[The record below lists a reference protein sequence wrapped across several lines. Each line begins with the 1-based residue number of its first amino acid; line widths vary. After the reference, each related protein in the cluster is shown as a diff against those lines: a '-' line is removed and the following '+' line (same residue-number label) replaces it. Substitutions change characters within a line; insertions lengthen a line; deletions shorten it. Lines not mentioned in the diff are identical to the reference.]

1 MRSNRSSLQSQ
12 LVKTTMWSSI
22 VVGLLAL
29 SLLTIFSI
37 YHNMSVQD
45 EIMDEISDTLLVS
58 DLSKH
63 SMKQFDELSDEF
75 DIQYELLD
83 TGQVLTHS
91 HTYQHELFEK
101 GNLSEG
107 FSYFWFDGQLWRSL
121 AAQQEDLELQVE
133 VFQPISTRIEEV
145 LKALAGYSGLMV
157 LFWLL
162 QWVIVS
168 WRTEQQL
175 AALNLLSKRIAQKTA
190 SNLEPIQ
197 EPDVITEIQPVIDAL
212 NQLLA
217 RLQRALVAEQRFT
230 ADASHELR
238 SPLSAIQMRLQ
249 VLQRKYQHIPEL
261 DHDFERI
268 QEDVS
273 RSTKILENLLLLAR
287 LEPNETEQLELSK
300 SVVDLNHVLARVIDT
315 VNIDAQAKH
324 MVIETNILSNE
335 TKTFANEEL
344 MFIAFRNLF
353 DNAIRYSPA
362 LGAIHVELSQY
373 QQKLKISIEDTG
385 NGVDDEVLRRLG
397 QRFFR
402 VLGTKQQGSGLGL
415 SITKKIIQLHGGE
428 LHFMHASQGG
438 LKVEVILPFNREIQ
452 K

>member
-121 AAQQEDLELQVE
+121 AAQQEDSQLQVE

-217 RLQRALVAEQRFT
+217 RLQGHWLLNSV
-230 ADASHELR
+230 L
-238 SPLSAIQMRLQ
+238 LQMLHMNY
-249 VLQRKYQHIPEL
+249 VHLYQPYKCV
-261 DHDFERI
+261 FRCC
-268 QEDVS
+268 
-273 RSTKILENLLLLAR
+273 NG
-287 LEPNETEQLELSK
+287 
-300 SVVDLNHVLARVIDT
+300 
-315 VNIDAQAKH
+315 NISIFQSLI
-324 MVIETNILSNE
+324 MILSVFK
-335 TKTFANEEL
+335 KTFQEVQKYWKIYCYSLAWNL
-344 MFIAFRNLF
+344 M
-353 DNAIRYSPA
+353 
-362 LGAIHVELSQY
+362 
-373 QQKLKISIEDTG
+373 
-385 NGVDDEVLRRLG
+385 
-397 QRFFR
+397 
-402 VLGTKQQGSGLGL
+402 KQS
-415 SITKKIIQLHGGE
+415 
-428 LHFMHASQGG
+428 
-438 LKVEVILPFNREIQ
+438 N
-452 K
+452 

>member
-1 MRSNRSSLQSQ
+1 MKSNRSSLQSQ
-12 LVKTTMWSSI
+12 LVKTTMWSSV

-29 SLLTIFSI
+29 SLLTIFSV
-37 YHNMSVQD
+37 YHNISVQD

-58 DLSKH
+58 DLSQH

-75 DIQYELLD
+75 DIQYELLSS
-83 TGQVLTHS
+83 GQLLTHS
-91 HTYQHELFEK
+91 HSYQHELFEQ

-121 AAQQEDLELQVE
+121 AAQQEDSQLQVE

-197 EPDVITEIQPVIDAL
+197 DPDVITEIQPVIDAL

-249 VLQRKYQHIPEL
+249 VLQRKYQHVPEL
-261 DHDFERI
+261 HQDFERI

-287 LEPNETEQLELSK
+287 LEPNEAEQPQLPK
-300 SVVDLNHVLARVIDT
+300 TIIDLNYLLARVIET
-315 VNIDAQAKH
+315 VTLDAQAKQ
-324 MVIETNILSNE
+324 MLIETNTLSTE
-335 TKTFANEEL
+335 TKTLANEEL
-344 MFIAFRNLF
+344 LFIAFRNLF
-353 DNAIRYSPA
+353 DNAIRYSPT
-362 LGAIHVELSQY
+362 LGSIHVEISQNE
-373 QQKLKISIEDTG
+373 QQIKVSIEDTG
-385 NGVDDEVLRRLG
+385 NGVDDEVLQRLG

-402 VLGTKQQGSGLGL
+402 VLGTQQQGSGLGI
-415 SITKKIIQLHGGE
+415 SITRKIIELHNGE
-428 LHFMHASQGG
+428 LHFMHAEQGG
-438 LKVEVILPFNREIQ
+438 LRVEVNLPL
-452 K
+452 

>member
-1 MRSNRSSLQSQ
+1 MKSNRSSLQSQ
-12 LVKTTMWSSI
+12 LVKTTMWSSV
-22 VVGLLAL
+22 VVGLVAL
-29 SLLTIFSI
+29 SLLTIFSV

-63 SMKQFDELSDEF
+63 SMKQFDQLSDEF
-75 DIQYELLD
+75 DIQYELLSS
-83 TGQVLTHS
+83 GQLLTHS
-91 HTYQHELFEK
+91 HSYQHELFEQGK
-101 GNLSEG
+101 LSEG

-121 AAQQEDLELQVE
+121 AAQQEDSQLEVE
-133 VFQPISTRIEEV
+133 VFQPMSTRIEEV

-175 AALNLLSKRIAQKTA
+175 AALNLLSIRIAQKTA

-197 EPDVITEIQPVIDAL
+197 DPDVITEIQPVIDAL

-249 VLQRKYQHIPEL
+249 VLQRKYQHVPEL
-261 DHDFERI
+261 HQDFERI

-273 RSTKILENLLLLAR
+273 RSTKVLENLLLLAR
-287 LEPNETEQLELSK
+287 LEPNEAEQPQLPK
-300 SVVDLNHVLARVIDT
+300 TVIDLNYLLARVIET
-315 VNIDAQAKH
+315 VTLDANAKQ
-324 MVIETNILSNE
+324 MLIETNTLSTE

-344 MFIAFRNLF
+344 LFIAFRNLF
-353 DNAIRYSPA
+353 DNAIRYSPN
-362 LGAIHVELSQY
+362 LGSIHVEISQDE
-373 QQKLKISIEDTG
+373 QQIKVAIEDTG
-385 NGVDDEVLRRLG
+385 NGVDDEVLQRLG

-402 VLGTKQQGSGLGL
+402 VLGTQQQGSGLGI
-415 SITKKIIQLHGGE
+415 SITRKIIELHNGE
-428 LHFMHASQGG
+428 LRFMHAKQGG
-438 LKVEVILPFNREIQ
+438 LRVEVNLPL
-452 K
+452 

>member
-1 MRSNRSSLQSQ
+1 MKSNRSSLQSQ
-12 LVKTTMWSSI
+12 LVKTTMWSSV

-29 SLLTIFSI
+29 SLLTIFSV

-58 DLSKH
+58 DLSGH

-75 DIQYELLD
+75 DIQYELLSS
-83 TGQVLTHS
+83 GQLLTHS
-91 HTYQHELFEK
+91 HSYQHELFEQ

-121 AAQQEDLELQVE
+121 AAQQEDSQLQVE

-197 EPDVITEIQPVIDAL
+197 DPDVITEIQPVIDAL

-249 VLQRKYQHIPEL
+249 VLQRKYQHVPEL
-261 DHDFERI
+261 HQDFERI

-287 LEPNETEQLELSK
+287 LEPNEAEQPQLPK
-300 SVVDLNHVLARVIDT
+300 TIIDLNYLLARVIET
-315 VNIDAQAKH
+315 VTLDAQAKQ
-324 MVIETNILSNE
+324 MLIETNTLSTE
-335 TKTFANEEL
+335 TKTYANEEL
-344 MFIAFRNLF
+344 LFIAFRNLF
-353 DNAIRYSPA
+353 DNAIRYSPT
-362 LGAIHVELSQY
+362 LGSIHVEIGQDE
-373 QQKLKISIEDTG
+373 QQIKVAIEDTG
-385 NGVDDEVLRRLG
+385 NGVDDEVLQRLG

-402 VLGTKQQGSGLGL
+402 VLGTQQQGSGLGI
-415 SITKKIIQLHGGE
+415 SITRKIIELHNGE
-428 LHFMHASQGG
+428 LHFMHAEQGG
-438 LKVEVILPFNREIQ
+438 LRVEVNLPL
-452 K
+452 

>member
-1 MRSNRSSLQSQ
+1 MKSNRSSLQSQ
-12 LVKTTMWSSI
+12 LVKTTMWSSV

-29 SLLTIFSI
+29 SLLTIFSV

-58 DLSKH
+58 DLSQY

-91 HTYQHELFEK
+91 HSYQHELFEQ

-121 AAQQEDLELQVE
+121 ATQQEDSQLQVE
-133 VFQPISTRIEEV
+133 VFQPMSTRIEEV

-197 EPDVITEIQPVIDAL
+197 DPDVITEIQPVIDAL

-238 SPLSAIQMRLQ
+238 SPLSAIKMRLQ
-249 VLQRKYQHIPEL
+249 VLQRKYQYVPEL
-261 DHDFERI
+261 HQDFERI

-287 LEPNETEQLELSK
+287 LEPNEAEQPQLPK
-300 SVVDLNHVLARVIDT
+300 TVIDLNYLLARVIET
-315 VNIDAQAKH
+315 VNLDAKAKQ
-324 MVIETNILSNE
+324 MLIETNTLSTE

-344 MFIAFRNLF
+344 LFIAFRNLF
-353 DNAIRYSPA
+353 DNAIRYSPT
-362 LGAIHVELSQY
+362 LGSIHVEISQDE
-373 QQKLKISIEDTG
+373 QQIKVSIEDTG
-385 NGVDDEVLRRLG
+385 NGVDDEVLLRLG

-402 VLGTKQQGSGLGL
+402 VLGTQQQGSGLGI
-415 SITKKIIQLHGGE
+415 SITRKIIELHNGE
-428 LHFMHASQGG
+428 LHFMHAEQGG
-438 LKVEVILPFNREIQ
+438 LRAEIILPS
-452 K
+452 

>member
-1 MRSNRSSLQSQ
+1 MKSNRSSLQSQ
-12 LVKTTMWSSI
+12 LVKTTMWSSV
-22 VVGLLAL
+22 VVGLVAL
-29 SLLTIFSI
+29 SLLTIFSV

-63 SMKQFDELSDEF
+63 SMKQFDQLSDEF
-75 DIQYELLD
+75 DIQYELLSS
-83 TGQVLTHS
+83 GQLLTHS
-91 HTYQHELFEK
+91 HSYQHELFEQGK
-101 GNLSEG
+101 LSEG

-121 AAQQEDLELQVE
+121 AAQQEDSQLEVE
-133 VFQPISTRIEEV
+133 VFQPMSTRIEEV

-175 AALNLLSKRIAQKTA
+175 AALNLLSIRIAQKTA

-197 EPDVITEIQPVIDAL
+197 DPDVITEIQPVIDAL

-249 VLQRKYQHIPEL
+249 VLQRKYQHVPEL
-261 DHDFERI
+261 HQDFERI

-273 RSTKILENLLLLAR
+273 RSTKVLENLLLLAR
-287 LEPNETEQLELSK
+287 LEPNEAEQPQLPK
-300 SVVDLNHVLARVIDT
+300 TVIDLKYLLARVIET
-315 VNIDAQAKH
+315 VTLDANAKQ
-324 MVIETNILSNE
+324 MLIETNTLSTE

-344 MFIAFRNLF
+344 LFIAFRNLF
-353 DNAIRYSPA
+353 DNAIRYSPN
-362 LGAIHVELSQY
+362 LGSIHVEISQDE
-373 QQKLKISIEDTG
+373 QQIKVAIEDTG
-385 NGVDDEVLRRLG
+385 NGVDDEVLQRLG

-402 VLGTKQQGSGLGL
+402 VLGTQQQGSGLGI
-415 SITKKIIQLHGGE
+415 SITRKIIELHNGE
-428 LHFMHASQGG
+428 LRFMHAEQGG
-438 LKVEVILPFNREIQ
+438 LRVEVNLPL
-452 K
+452 

>member
-1 MRSNRSSLQSQ
+1 MKSNRSSLQSQ
-12 LVKTTMWSSI
+12 LVKTTMWSSV
-22 VVGLLAL
+22 VVGLVAL
-29 SLLTIFSI
+29 SLLTIFSV

-63 SMKQFDELSDEF
+63 SMKQFDQLSDEF
-75 DIQYELLD
+75 DIQYELLSS
-83 TGQVLTHS
+83 GQLLTHS
-91 HTYQHELFEK
+91 HSYQHELFEQGK
-101 GNLSEG
+101 LSEG

-121 AAQQEDLELQVE
+121 AAQQEDSQLEVE
-133 VFQPISTRIEEV
+133 VFQPMSTRIEEV

-175 AALNLLSKRIAQKTA
+175 AALNLLSIRIAQKTA

-197 EPDVITEIQPVIDAL
+197 DPDVITEIQPVIDAL

-249 VLQRKYQHIPEL
+249 VLQRKYQHVPEL
-261 DHDFERI
+261 HQDFERI

-273 RSTKILENLLLLAR
+273 RSTKVLENLLLLAR
-287 LEPNETEQLELSK
+287 LEPNEAEQPQLPK
-300 SVVDLNHVLARVIDT
+300 TVIDLNYLLARVIET
-315 VNIDAQAKH
+315 VTLDAHAKQ
-324 MVIETNILSNE
+324 MLIETNTLSTE

-344 MFIAFRNLF
+344 LFIAFRNLF
-353 DNAIRYSPA
+353 DNAIRYSPN
-362 LGAIHVELSQY
+362 LGSIHVEISQDE
-373 QQKLKISIEDTG
+373 QQIKVAIEDTG
-385 NGVDDEVLRRLG
+385 NGVDDEVLQRLG

-402 VLGTKQQGSGLGL
+402 VLGTQQQGSGLGI
-415 SITKKIIQLHGGE
+415 SITRKIIELHNGE
-428 LHFMHASQGG
+428 LRFMHAEQGG
-438 LKVEVILPFNREIQ
+438 LRVEVNLPL
-452 K
+452 

>member
-1 MRSNRSSLQSQ
+1 MKSNRSSLQSQ
-12 LVKTTMWSSI
+12 LVKTTMWSSV
-22 VVGLLAL
+22 VVGLVAL
-29 SLLTIFSI
+29 SLLTIFSV

-63 SMKQFDELSDEF
+63 SMKQFDQLSDEF
-75 DIQYELLD
+75 DIQYELLSS
-83 TGQVLTHS
+83 GQLLTHS
-91 HTYQHELFEK
+91 HSYQHELFEQGK
-101 GNLSEG
+101 LSEG

-121 AAQQEDLELQVE
+121 AAQQEDSQLEVE
-133 VFQPISTRIEEV
+133 VFQPMSTRIEEV

-175 AALNLLSKRIAQKTA
+175 AALNLLSIRIAQKTA

-197 EPDVITEIQPVIDAL
+197 DPDVITEIQPVIDAL

-249 VLQRKYQHIPEL
+249 VLQRKYQHLPEL
-261 DHDFERI
+261 HQDFERI

-273 RSTKILENLLLLAR
+273 RSTKVLENLLLLAR
-287 LEPNETEQLELSK
+287 LEPNEAEQPQLPK
-300 SVVDLNHVLARVIDT
+300 TVIDLNYLLARVIET
-315 VNIDAQAKH
+315 VTLDANAKQ
-324 MVIETNILSNE
+324 MLIETNTLSTE

-344 MFIAFRNLF
+344 LFIAFRNLF
-353 DNAIRYSPA
+353 DNAIRYSPN
-362 LGAIHVELSQY
+362 LGSIHVEISQDE
-373 QQKLKISIEDTG
+373 QQIKVAIEDTG
-385 NGVDDEVLRRLG
+385 NGVDDEVLQRLG

-402 VLGTKQQGSGLGL
+402 VLGTQQQGSGLGI
-415 SITKKIIQLHGGE
+415 SITRKIIELHNGE
-428 LHFMHASQGG
+428 LRFMHAEQGG
-438 LKVEVILPFNREIQ
+438 LRVEVNLPL
-452 K
+452 

>member
-1 MRSNRSSLQSQ
+1 MKTNRSSLQSQ

-63 SMKQFDELSDEF
+63 SMRQFDELSDEF
-75 DIQYELLD
+75 DIQYELLNS
-83 TGQVLTHS
+83 GQLLTHS
-91 HTYQHELFEK
+91 HTYQHELFEQ
-101 GNLSEG
+101 GNLSNG

-121 AAQQEDLELQVE
+121 AAQQKDSELQVE
-133 VFQPISTRIEEV
+133 VFQPMSTRVEEV

-197 EPDVITEIQPVIDAL
+197 DPDVITEIQPVIDAL

-261 DHDFERI
+261 DQDFERI

-287 LEPNETEQLELSK
+287 LEPNEIEQPELFK
-300 SVVDLNHVLARVIDT
+300 SVIDLNHLLARVIET
-315 VNIDAQAKH
+315 VSMDAQAKQ
-324 MVIETNILSNE
+324 MMIETNILSNE
-335 TKTFANEEL
+335 TKIFANEEL
-344 MFIAFRNLF
+344 LFIAFRNLF
-353 DNAIRYSPA
+353 DNAIRYSPT
-362 LGAIHVELSQY
+362 LGFIYVELSHY
-373 QQKLKISIEDTG
+373 QQQLKISIEDTG

-402 VLGTKQQGSGLGL
+402 VLGTQQQGSGLGI

-428 LHFMHASQGG
+428 LQFMHANQGG
-438 LKVEVILPFNREIQ
+438 LKVEVTLLFNHEIQ

>member
-1 MRSNRSSLQSQ
+1 MKSNRSSLQSQ
-12 LVKTTMWSSI
+12 LVKTTMWSSV

-29 SLLTIFSI
+29 SLLTIFSV

-58 DLSKH
+58 DLSQH

-75 DIQYELLD
+75 DIQYELLSS
-83 TGQVLTHS
+83 GQLLTHS
-91 HTYQHELFEK
+91 HSYQHELFEQ

-121 AAQQEDLELQVE
+121 AAQQDDSQLQVE
-133 VFQPISTRIEEV
+133 VFQPMSTRIEEV

-197 EPDVITEIQPVIDAL
+197 DPDVITEIQPVIDAL

-249 VLQRKYQHIPEL
+249 VLQRKYQHVPEL
-261 DHDFERI
+261 HQDFERI

-287 LEPNETEQLELSK
+287 LEPNEAEQPQLPK
-300 SVVDLNHVLARVIDT
+300 TVIDLNYLLARVIET
-315 VNIDAQAKH
+315 VDLDAKAKQ
-324 MVIETNILSNE
+324 MLIETNTLSTE

-344 MFIAFRNLF
+344 LFIAFRNLF
-353 DNAIRYSPA
+353 DNAIRYSPT
-362 LGAIHVELSQY
+362 LGSIHVEIGQDE
-373 QQKLKISIEDTG
+373 QQIKVAIEDTG
-385 NGVDDEVLRRLG
+385 NGVDDEVLQRLG

-402 VLGTKQQGSGLGL
+402 VLGTQQQGSGLGI
-415 SITKKIIQLHGGE
+415 SITRKIIELHNGE
-428 LHFMHASQGG
+428 LHFMHAEQGG
-438 LKVEVILPFNREIQ
+438 LRVEINLPL
-452 K
+452 

>member
-1 MRSNRSSLQSQ
+1 MKSNRSSLQSQ

-58 DLSKH
+58 DISGH

-75 DIQYELLD
+75 DIQYELLSS
-83 TGQVLTHS
+83 GQLLTHS
-91 HTYQHELFEK
+91 HSYQHELFEQ

-121 AAQQEDLELQVE
+121 AAQQEDSQLQVE

-197 EPDVITEIQPVIDAL
+197 DPDVITEIQPVIDAL

-249 VLQRKYQHIPEL
+249 VLQRKYQHVPEL
-261 DHDFERI
+261 HQDFERI

-287 LEPNETEQLELSK
+287 LEPNEAEQPQLPK
-300 SVVDLNHVLARVIDT
+300 TIIDLNYLLARVIET
-315 VNIDAQAKH
+315 VNLDAQAKQ
-324 MVIETNILSNE
+324 MLIETNTLSTE
-335 TKTFANEEL
+335 TKTYANEEL
-344 MFIAFRNLF
+344 LFIAFRNLF
-353 DNAIRYSPA
+353 DNAIRYSPT
-362 LGAIHVELSQY
+362 LGSIHVEIGQDE
-373 QQKLKISIEDTG
+373 QQIKVSIEDTG
-385 NGVDDEVLRRLG
+385 NGVDDDVLQRLG

-402 VLGTKQQGSGLGL
+402 VLGTQQQGSGLGI
-415 SITKKIIQLHGGE
+415 SITRKIIELHNGE
-428 LHFMHASQGG
+428 LHFMHAEQGG
-438 LKVEVILPFNREIQ
+438 LRVEVNLPL
-452 K
+452 

>member
-1 MRSNRSSLQSQ
+1 MKSNRSSLQSQ

-29 SLLTIFSI
+29 SLLTIFSF

-63 SMKQFDELSDEF
+63 SMKQFDQLSDEF
-75 DIQYELLD
+75 DIQYELLSS
-83 TGQVLTHS
+83 GQLLTHS
-91 HTYQHELFEK
+91 HSYQHELFEQ
-101 GNLSEG
+101 GNLSKG

-121 AAQQEDLELQVE
+121 AAQQEDSQLHVE
-133 VFQPISTRIEEV
+133 VFQPMSTRIEEV

-197 EPDVITEIQPVIDAL
+197 DPDVITEIQPVIDAL

-249 VLQRKYQHIPEL
+249 VLQRKYQDVPEL
-261 DHDFERI
+261 HQDFERI

-273 RSTKILENLLLLAR
+273 RSTKVLENLLLLAR
-287 LEPNETEQLELSK
+287 LEPNEVEQPELPK
-300 SVVDLNHVLARVIDT
+300 TTIDLNYLLARVIET
-315 VNIDAQAKH
+315 VNLDAQAKQ
-324 MVIETNILSNE
+324 MLIKTNTLSTE
-335 TKTFANEEL
+335 TKTYANEEL
-344 MFIAFRNLF
+344 LFIAFRNLF
-353 DNAIRYSPA
+353 DNAIRYSPT
-362 LGAIHVELSQY
+362 LGSIHVEMSQDE
-373 QQKLKISIEDTG
+373 QHIKVSIEDTG
-385 NGVDDEVLRRLG
+385 TGVDDEVLQRLG

-402 VLGTKQQGSGLGL
+402 VLGTQQQGSGLGI
-415 SITKKIIQLHGGE
+415 SITRKIIELHNGE
-428 LHFMHASQGG
+428 LRFMHAEQGG
-438 LKVEVILPFNREIQ
+438 LRVEVNLPL
-452 K
+452 

>member
-1 MRSNRSSLQSQ
+1 MKSNRSSLQSQ
-12 LVKTTMWSSI
+12 LVKTTMWSSV

-29 SLLTIFSI
+29 SLLTIFSV

-58 DLSKH
+58 DLSQH

-75 DIQYELLD
+75 DIQYELLSS
-83 TGQVLTHS
+83 GQLLTHS
-91 HTYQHELFEK
+91 HSYQHELFEQ

-121 AAQQEDLELQVE
+121 AAQQEDSQLQVE

-197 EPDVITEIQPVIDAL
+197 DPDVITEIQPVIDAL

-249 VLQRKYQHIPEL
+249 VLQRKYQHVPEL
-261 DHDFERI
+261 HQDFERI
-268 QEDVS
+268 QQDVS

-287 LEPNETEQLELSK
+287 LEPNEAEQPQLPK
-300 SVVDLNHVLARVIDT
+300 TVIDLNYLLARVIET
-315 VNIDAQAKH
+315 VTLDAQAKQ
-324 MVIETNILSNE
+324 MLIETNTLSTE

-344 MFIAFRNLF
+344 LFIAFRNLF
-353 DNAIRYSPA
+353 DNAIRYSPT
-362 LGAIHVELSQY
+362 LGSIYVEISQDE
-373 QQKLKISIEDTG
+373 QQIKVAIEDTG
-385 NGVDDEVLRRLG
+385 NGVDDEVLQRLG

-402 VLGTKQQGSGLGL
+402 VLGTQQQGSGLGI
-415 SITKKIIQLHGGE
+415 SITRKIIELHNGK
-428 LHFMHASQGG
+428 LHFMHAEQGG
-438 LKVEVILPFNREIQ
+438 LRVEVNLPL
-452 K
+452 

>member
-1 MRSNRSSLQSQ
+1 MKSNRSSLQSQ
-12 LVKTTMWSSI
+12 LVKTTMWSSV
-22 VVGLLAL
+22 VVGLVAL
-29 SLLTIFSI
+29 SLLTIFSV

-63 SMKQFDELSDEF
+63 SMKQFDQLSDEF
-75 DIQYELLD
+75 DIQYELLSS
-83 TGQVLTHS
+83 GQLLTHS
-91 HTYQHELFEK
+91 HSYQHELFEQGK
-101 GNLSEG
+101 LSEG

-121 AAQQEDLELQVE
+121 AAQQEDSQLEVE
-133 VFQPISTRIEEV
+133 VFQPMSTRIEEV

-175 AALNLLSKRIAQKTA
+175 AALNLLSIRIAQKTA

-197 EPDVITEIQPVIDAL
+197 DPDVITEIQPVIDAL

-249 VLQRKYQHIPEL
+249 VLQRKYQHVPEL
-261 DHDFERI
+261 HQDFERI

-273 RSTKILENLLLLAR
+273 RSTKVLENLLLLAR
-287 LEPNETEQLELSK
+287 LEPNEAEQPQLPK
-300 SVVDLNHVLARVIDT
+300 TVIDLNYLLARVIET
-315 VNIDAQAKH
+315 VTLDANAKQ
-324 MVIETNILSNE
+324 MLIETNTLSTE

-344 MFIAFRNLF
+344 LFIAFRNLF
-353 DNAIRYSPA
+353 DNAIRYSPN
-362 LGAIHVELSQY
+362 LGSIHVEISQDE
-373 QQKLKISIEDTG
+373 QQIKVAIEDTG
-385 NGVDDEVLRRLG
+385 NGVDDEVLQRLG

-402 VLGTKQQGSGLGL
+402 VLGTQQQGSGLGI
-415 SITKKIIQLHGGE
+415 SITRKIIELHNGE
-428 LHFMHASQGG
+428 LHFMHAKQGG
-438 LKVEVILPFNREIQ
+438 LRVEVNLPL
-452 K
+452 

>member
-1 MRSNRSSLQSQ
+1 MKTNRSSLQSQ
-12 LVKTTMWSSI
+12 LVKTTMWSSV
-22 VVGLLAL
+22 VVGLVAL
-29 SLLTIFSI
+29 SLLTIFSV

-63 SMKQFDELSDEF
+63 SMKQFDQLSDEF
-75 DIQYELLD
+75 DIQYELLSS
-83 TGQVLTHS
+83 GQLLTHS
-91 HTYQHELFEK
+91 HSYQHELFEQGK
-101 GNLSEG
+101 LSEG

-121 AAQQEDLELQVE
+121 AAQQEDSQLEVE
-133 VFQPISTRIEEV
+133 VFQPMSTRIEEV

-175 AALNLLSKRIAQKTA
+175 AALNLLSIRIAQKTA

-197 EPDVITEIQPVIDAL
+197 DPDVITEIQPVIDAL

-249 VLQRKYQHIPEL
+249 VLQRKYQHVPEL
-261 DHDFERI
+261 HQDFERI

-273 RSTKILENLLLLAR
+273 RSTKVLENLLLLAR
-287 LEPNETEQLELSK
+287 LEPNEAEQPQLPK
-300 SVVDLNHVLARVIDT
+300 TVIDLNYLLARVIET
-315 VNIDAQAKH
+315 VTLDANAKQ
-324 MVIETNILSNE
+324 MLIETNTLSTE

-344 MFIAFRNLF
+344 LFIAFRNLF
-353 DNAIRYSPA
+353 DNAIRYSPN
-362 LGAIHVELSQY
+362 LGSIHVEISQDE
-373 QQKLKISIEDTG
+373 QQIKVAIEDTG
-385 NGVDDEVLRRLG
+385 NGVDDEVLQRLG

-402 VLGTKQQGSGLGL
+402 VLGTQQQGSGLGI
-415 SITKKIIQLHGGE
+415 SITRKIIELHNGE
-428 LHFMHASQGG
+428 LHFMHAEQGG
-438 LKVEVILPFNREIQ
+438 LRVEVNLPL
-452 K
+452 

>member
-1 MRSNRSSLQSQ
+1 MKSNPSSLQSQ
-12 LVKTTMWSSI
+12 LVKTTMWSSV

-58 DLSKH
+58 DLSGH

-75 DIQYELLD
+75 DIQYELLN

-91 HTYQHELFEK
+91 HSYQHELFEQ

-121 AAQQEDLELQVE
+121 AAQQEDSQLQVE
-133 VFQPISTRIEEV
+133 VFQPMSTRVEEV

-162 QWVIVS
+162 QWVIVN
-168 WRTEQQL
+168 WRTEHQL
-175 AALNLLSKRIAQKTA
+175 AALNLLSRRIAQKTA

-249 VLQRKYQHIPEL
+249 VLQRKYQHLPEL
-261 DHDFERI
+261 HQDFERI

-287 LEPNETEQLELSK
+287 LEPNEAEQPELPK
-300 SVVDLNHVLARVIDT
+300 TVIDLNYLLARVIET
-315 VNIDAQAKH
+315 VDLDAKAKQ
-324 MVIETNILSNE
+324 MLIEVNTLSTE
-335 TKTFANEEL
+335 TKTYANEEL
-344 MFIAFRNLF
+344 LFIAFRNLF
-353 DNAIRYSPA
+353 DNAIRYSPT
-362 LGAIHVELSQY
+362 LGSIHVEISRHE
-373 QQKLKISIEDTG
+373 QQIKVSIEDTG
-385 NGVDDEVLRRLG
+385 NGVDDEVLQRLG

-402 VLGTKQQGSGLGL
+402 VLGTQQQGSGLGI
-415 SITKKIIQLHGGE
+415 SITRKIIE
-428 LHFMHASQGG
+428 LHNGKLRFMHAEQSG
-438 LKVEVILPFNREIQ
+438 LRVEIILPS
-452 K
+452 

>member
-1 MRSNRSSLQSQ
+1 MKSNRSSLQSQ
-12 LVKTTMWSSI
+12 LVKTTMWSSV
-22 VVGLLAL
+22 VVGLVAL
-29 SLLTIFSI
+29 SLLTIFSV

-63 SMKQFDELSDEF
+63 SMKQFDQLSDEF
-75 DIQYELLD
+75 DIQYELLSS
-83 TGQVLTHS
+83 GQLLTHS
-91 HTYQHELFEK
+91 HSYQHELFEQGK
-101 GNLSEG
+101 LSEG

-121 AAQQEDLELQVE
+121 AAQQEDSQLEVE
-133 VFQPISTRIEEV
+133 VFQPMSTRIEEV

-175 AALNLLSKRIAQKTA
+175 AALNLLSIRIAQKTA

-197 EPDVITEIQPVIDAL
+197 DPDVITEIQPVIDAL

-249 VLQRKYQHIPEL
+249 VLQRKYQHVPEL
-261 DHDFERI
+261 HQDFERI

-273 RSTKILENLLLLAR
+273 RSTKVLENLLLLAR
-287 LEPNETEQLELSK
+287 LEPNEAEQPQLPK
-300 SVVDLNHVLARVIDT
+300 TVIDLNYLLARVIET
-315 VNIDAQAKH
+315 VSLDANAKQ
-324 MVIETNILSNE
+324 MLIETNTLSTE
-335 TKTFANEEL
+335 AKTFANEEL
-344 MFIAFRNLF
+344 LFIAFRNLF
-353 DNAIRYSPA
+353 DNAIRYSPT
-362 LGAIHVELSQY
+362 LGSIHVEISQDE
-373 QQKLKISIEDTG
+373 QQIKVAIEDTG
-385 NGVDDEVLRRLG
+385 NGVDDEVLQRLG

-402 VLGTKQQGSGLGL
+402 VLGTQQQGSGLGI
-415 SITKKIIQLHGGE
+415 SITRKIIELHNGE
-428 LHFMHASQGG
+428 LRFMHAEQGG
-438 LKVEVILPFNREIQ
+438 LRVEVNLPL
-452 K
+452 

>member
-1 MRSNRSSLQSQ
+1 MKSNRSSLQSQ

-58 DLSKH
+58 DISGH

-75 DIQYELLD
+75 DIQYELLSS
-83 TGQVLTHS
+83 GQLLTHS
-91 HTYQHELFEK
+91 HSYQHELFEQ

-121 AAQQEDLELQVE
+121 AAQQEDSQLQVE

-197 EPDVITEIQPVIDAL
+197 DPDVITEIQPVIDAL

-249 VLQRKYQHIPEL
+249 VLQRKYQHVPEL
-261 DHDFERI
+261 HQDFERI

-287 LEPNETEQLELSK
+287 LEPNEAEQPQLPK
-300 SVVDLNHVLARVIDT
+300 TIIDLNYLLARVIET
-315 VNIDAQAKH
+315 VTLDAQAKQ
-324 MVIETNILSNE
+324 MLIETNTLSTE
-335 TKTFANEEL
+335 TKTLANEEL
-344 MFIAFRNLF
+344 LFIAFRNLF
-353 DNAIRYSPA
+353 DNAIRYSPT
-362 LGAIHVELSQY
+362 LGSIHVEIGQDE
-373 QQKLKISIEDTG
+373 QQIKVAIEDTG
-385 NGVDDEVLRRLG
+385 NGVDDEVLQRLG

-402 VLGTKQQGSGLGL
+402 VLGTQQQGSGLGIL
-415 SITKKIIQLHGGE
+415 ITRKIIELHSGE
-428 LHFMHASQGG
+428 LHFMHAEQGG
-438 LKVEVILPFNREIQ
+438 LRVEVNLPL
-452 K
+452 

>member
-1 MRSNRSSLQSQ
+1 MKSNRSSLQSQ
-12 LVKTTMWSSI
+12 LVKTTMWSSV
-22 VVGLLAL
+22 VVGLVAL
-29 SLLTIFSI
+29 SLLTIFSV

-63 SMKQFDELSDEF
+63 SMKQFDQLSDEF
-75 DIQYELLD
+75 DIQYELLSS
-83 TGQVLTHS
+83 GQLLTHS
-91 HTYQHELFEK
+91 HSYQHELFEQGK
-101 GNLSEG
+101 LSEG

-121 AAQQEDLELQVE
+121 AAQQEDSQLEVE
-133 VFQPISTRIEEV
+133 VFQPMSTRIEEV

-175 AALNLLSKRIAQKTA
+175 AALNLLSIRIAQKTA

-197 EPDVITEIQPVIDAL
+197 DPDVITEIQPVIDAL

-249 VLQRKYQHIPEL
+249 VLQRKYQHVPEL
-261 DHDFERI
+261 HQDFERI

-273 RSTKILENLLLLAR
+273 RSTKVLENLLLLAR
-287 LEPNETEQLELSK
+287 LEPNEAEQPQLPK
-300 SVVDLNHVLARVIDT
+300 TVIDLNYLLARVIET
-315 VNIDAQAKH
+315 VTLDANAKQ
-324 MVIETNILSNE
+324 MLIETNTLSTE

-344 MFIAFRNLF
+344 LFIAFRNLF
-353 DNAIRYSPA
+353 DNAIRYSPN
-362 LGAIHVELSQY
+362 LGSIHVEISQDEE
-373 QQKLKISIEDTG
+373 QIKVAIEDTG
-385 NGVDDEVLRRLG
+385 NGVDDEVLQRLG

-402 VLGTKQQGSGLGL
+402 VLGTQQQGSGLGI
-415 SITKKIIQLHGGE
+415 SITRKIIELHNGE
-428 LHFMHASQGG
+428 LHFMHAEQGG
-438 LKVEVILPFNREIQ
+438 LRVEVNLPL
-452 K
+452 

>member
-1 MRSNRSSLQSQ
+1 MKSNRSSLQSQ
-12 LVKTTMWSSI
+12 LVKTTMWSSV

-29 SLLTIFSI
+29 SLLTIFSV

-58 DLSKH
+58 DLSQH

-75 DIQYELLD
+75 DIQYELLSS
-83 TGQVLTHS
+83 GQLLTHS
-91 HTYQHELFEK
+91 HSYQHELFEQ

-121 AAQQEDLELQVE
+121 AAQQEDSQLQVE

-197 EPDVITEIQPVIDAL
+197 DPDVITEIQPVIDAL

-249 VLQRKYQHIPEL
+249 VLQRKYQHVPEL
-261 DHDFERI
+261 HQDFERI

-287 LEPNETEQLELSK
+287 LEPNEAEQPQLPK
-300 SVVDLNHVLARVIDT
+300 TIIDLNYLLARVIET
-315 VNIDAQAKH
+315 VTLDAQAKQ
-324 MVIETNILSNE
+324 MLIETNTLSTE
-335 TKTFANEEL
+335 TKTLANEEL
-344 MFIAFRNLF
+344 LFIAFRNLF
-353 DNAIRYSPA
+353 DNAIRYSPT
-362 LGAIHVELSQY
+362 LGSIHVEIGQDE
-373 QQKLKISIEDTG
+373 QQIKVAIEDTG
-385 NGVDDEVLRRLG
+385 NGVDDEVLQRLG

-402 VLGTKQQGSGLGL
+402 VLGTQQQGSGLGI
-415 SITKKIIQLHGGE
+415 SITRKIIELHNGE
-428 LHFMHASQGG
+428 LRFMHAEQGG
-438 LKVEVILPFNREIQ
+438 LRVEVNLPL
-452 K
+452 

>member
-1 MRSNRSSLQSQ
+1 MKSNRSSLQSQ
-12 LVKTTMWSSI
+12 LVKTTMWSSV

-29 SLLTIFSI
+29 SLLTIFSV

-58 DLSKH
+58 DLSQH

-75 DIQYELLD
+75 DIQYELLSS
-83 TGQVLTHS
+83 GQLLTHS
-91 HTYQHELFEK
+91 HSYQHELFEQ

-121 AAQQEDLELQVE
+121 AAQQEDSQLQVE

-197 EPDVITEIQPVIDAL
+197 DPDVITEIQPVIDAL

-230 ADASHELR
+230 GDASHELR

-249 VLQRKYQHIPEL
+249 VLQRKYQHVPEL
-261 DHDFERI
+261 HQDFERI

-287 LEPNETEQLELSK
+287 LEPNEAEQPQLPK
-300 SVVDLNHVLARVIDT
+300 TIIDLNYLLARVIET
-315 VNIDAQAKH
+315 VTLDAQAKQ
-324 MVIETNILSNE
+324 MLIETNTLSTE
-335 TKTFANEEL
+335 TKTLANEEL
-344 MFIAFRNLF
+344 LFIAFRNLF
-353 DNAIRYSPA
+353 DNAIRYSPT
-362 LGAIHVELSQY
+362 LGSIHVEIGQDE
-373 QQKLKISIEDTG
+373 QQIKVAIEDTG
-385 NGVDDEVLRRLG
+385 NGVDDEVLQRLG

-402 VLGTKQQGSGLGL
+402 VLGTQQQGSGLGI
-415 SITKKIIQLHGGE
+415 SITRKIIELHNGE
-428 LHFMHASQGG
+428 LHFMHAEQGG
-438 LKVEVILPFNREIQ
+438 LRVEVNLPL
-452 K
+452 

>member
-1 MRSNRSSLQSQ
+1 MKSNRSSLQSQ
-12 LVKTTMWSSI
+12 LVKTTMWSSV

-29 SLLTIFSI
+29 SLLTIFSV

-58 DLSKH
+58 DLSQH

-75 DIQYELLD
+75 DIQYELLSS
-83 TGQVLTHS
+83 GQLLTHS
-91 HTYQHELFEK
+91 HSYQHELFEQ

-121 AAQQEDLELQVE
+121 AAQQDDSQLQVE
-133 VFQPISTRIEEV
+133 VFQPMSTRIEEV

-197 EPDVITEIQPVIDAL
+197 DPDVITEIQPVIDAL

-249 VLQRKYQHIPEL
+249 VLQRKYQHVPEL
-261 DHDFERI
+261 HQDFERT

-287 LEPNETEQLELSK
+287 LEPNEAEQPQLPK
-300 SVVDLNHVLARVIDT
+300 TVIDLNYLLARVIET
-315 VNIDAQAKH
+315 VTLDAQAKQ
-324 MVIETNILSNE
+324 MLIKTNTLSTE

-344 MFIAFRNLF
+344 LFIAFRNLF
-353 DNAIRYSPA
+353 DNAIRYSPT
-362 LGAIHVELSQY
+362 LGSIYVEISQDE
-373 QQKLKISIEDTG
+373 QQIKVAIEDTG
-385 NGVDDEVLRRLG
+385 NGVDDEVLQRLG

-402 VLGTKQQGSGLGL
+402 VLGTQQQGSGLGI
-415 SITKKIIQLHGGE
+415 SITRKIIELHNGK
-428 LHFMHASQGG
+428 LHFMHAEQGG
-438 LKVEVILPFNREIQ
+438 LRVEVNLPL
-452 K
+452 

>member
-1 MRSNRSSLQSQ
+1 MKLNRSSLQSQ
-12 LVKTTMWSSI
+12 LVKTTMWSSV

-29 SLLTIFSI
+29 GLLTIFSI

-45 EIMDEISDTLLVS
+45 QIMDEISDTLLVS
-58 DLSKH
+58 DLSNH
-63 SMKQFDELSDEF
+63 PMKQFDELSDEF
-75 DIQYELLD
+75 DIQYELLNS
-83 TGQVLTHS
+83 GQLLTHS
-91 HTYQHELFEK
+91 HTYQHELFEQ
-101 GNLSEG
+101 GNLSKG

-121 AAQQEDLELQVE
+121 ATQQKDSELQVE
-133 VFQPISTRIEEV
+133 VFQPMSTRVEEV

-197 EPDVITEIQPVIDAL
+197 DPDVITEIQPVIDAL

-249 VLQRKYQHIPEL
+249 VLQRKYQHVPEL
-261 DHDFERI
+261 DQDFERI
-268 QEDVS
+268 QQDVS

-287 LEPNETEQLELSK
+287 LEPNETEQPDLFK
-300 SVVDLNHVLARVIDT
+300 SVIDLNHILARVIET
-315 VNIDAQAKH
+315 VNIDAQAKQ
-324 MVIETNILSNE
+324 MMIETNILSNQ
-335 TKTFANEEL
+335 TKVFANEEL
-344 MFIAFRNLF
+344 LFIAFRNLF
-353 DNAIRYSPA
+353 DNAIRYSPT
-362 LGAIHVELSQY
+362 LGFIHVELSQS
-373 QQKLKISIEDTG
+373 QQQLKISIEDAG

-402 VLGTKQQGSGLGL
+402 VLGTQQQGSGLGL
-415 SITKKIIQLHGGE
+415 SITKKLFNSMVVNCNLCMQ
-428 LHFMHASQGG
+428 A
-438 LKVEVILPFNREIQ
+438 KVV
-452 K
+452 

>member
-1 MRSNRSSLQSQ
+1 MKSNRSSLQSQ
-12 LVKTTMWSSI
+12 LVKTTMWSSV
-22 VVGLLAL
+22 VVGLVAL
-29 SLLTIFSI
+29 SLLTIFSV

-63 SMKQFDELSDEF
+63 SMKQFDQLSDEF
-75 DIQYELLD
+75 DIQYELLSS
-83 TGQVLTHS
+83 GQLLTHS
-91 HTYQHELFEK
+91 HSYQHELFEQGK
-101 GNLSEG
+101 LSEG

-121 AAQQEDLELQVE
+121 AAQQEDSQLEVE
-133 VFQPISTRIEEV
+133 VFQPMSTRIEEV

-175 AALNLLSKRIAQKTA
+175 AALNLLSIRIAQKTA

-197 EPDVITEIQPVIDAL
+197 DPDVITEIQPVIDAL

-249 VLQRKYQHIPEL
+249 VLQRKYQHVPEL
-261 DHDFERI
+261 HQDFERI

-273 RSTKILENLLLLAR
+273 RSTKVLENLLLLAR
-287 LEPNETEQLELSK
+287 LEPNEAEQPQLPK
-300 SVVDLNHVLARVIDT
+300 TIIDLNYLLARVIET
-315 VNIDAQAKH
+315 VTLDANAKQ
-324 MVIETNILSNE
+324 MLIETNTLSTE
-335 TKTFANEEL
+335 TRTFANEEL
-344 MFIAFRNLF
+344 LFIAFRNLF
-353 DNAIRYSPA
+353 DNAIRYSPN
-362 LGAIHVELSQY
+362 LGSIHVEISQDE
-373 QQKLKISIEDTG
+373 QQIKVAIEDTG
-385 NGVDDEVLRRLG
+385 NGVDDEVLQRLG

-402 VLGTKQQGSGLGL
+402 VLGTQQQGSGLGI
-415 SITKKIIQLHGGE
+415 SITRKIIELHNGE
-428 LHFMHASQGG
+428 LRFMHAEQGG
-438 LKVEVILPFNREIQ
+438 LRVEVNLPL
-452 K
+452 

>member
-1 MRSNRSSLQSQ
+1 MKSNRSSLQSQ
-12 LVKTTMWSSI
+12 LVKTTMWSSV
-22 VVGLLAL
+22 VVGLVAL
-29 SLLTIFSI
+29 SLLTIFSV

-63 SMKQFDELSDEF
+63 SMKQFDQLSDEF
-75 DIQYELLD
+75 DIQYELLSS
-83 TGQVLTHS
+83 GQLLTHS
-91 HTYQHELFEK
+91 HSYQHELFEQGK
-101 GNLSEG
+101 LSEG

-121 AAQQEDLELQVE
+121 AAQQEDSQLEVE
-133 VFQPISTRIEEV
+133 VFQPMSTRIEEV

-175 AALNLLSKRIAQKTA
+175 AALNLLSRRIAQKTA

-197 EPDVITEIQPVIDAL
+197 DPDVITEIQPVIDAL

-249 VLQRKYQHIPEL
+249 VLQRKYQHVPEL
-261 DHDFERI
+261 HQDFERI

-273 RSTKILENLLLLAR
+273 RSTKVLENLLLLAR
-287 LEPNETEQLELSK
+287 LEPNEAEQPQLPK
-300 SVVDLNHVLARVIDT
+300 TVIDLNYLLARVIET
-315 VNIDAQAKH
+315 VTLDANAKQ
-324 MVIETNILSNE
+324 MLIEKNTLSTE

-344 MFIAFRNLF
+344 LFIAFRNLF
-353 DNAIRYSPA
+353 DNAIRYSPN
-362 LGAIHVELSQY
+362 LGSIHVELSQDE
-373 QQKLKISIEDTG
+373 QQIKVAIEDTG
-385 NGVDDEVLRRLG
+385 NGVDDEVLQRLG

-402 VLGTKQQGSGLGL
+402 VLGTQQQGSGLGI
-415 SITKKIIQLHGGE
+415 SITRKIIELHNGE
-428 LHFMHASQGG
+428 LHFMHAEQGG
-438 LKVEVILPFNREIQ
+438 LRVEVNLPL
-452 K
+452 

>member
-1 MRSNRSSLQSQ
+1 MKSNRSSLQSQ
-12 LVKTTMWSSI
+12 LVKTTMWSSV

-58 DLSKH
+58 DLSQH

-75 DIQYELLD
+75 DIQYELLSS
-83 TGQVLTHS
+83 GQLLTHS
-91 HTYQHELFEK
+91 HSYQHELFEQ

-121 AAQQEDLELQVE
+121 AAQQEDSQLQVE

-197 EPDVITEIQPVIDAL
+197 DPDVITEIQPVIDAL

-249 VLQRKYQHIPEL
+249 VLQRKYQHVPEL
-261 DHDFERI
+261 HQDFERI

-287 LEPNETEQLELSK
+287 LEPNEAEQPALPK
-300 SVVDLNHVLARVIDT
+300 TVIDLNYLLARVIET
-315 VNIDAQAKH
+315 VNLDAQAKQ
-324 MVIETNILSNE
+324 MLIETNTLSTE

-344 MFIAFRNLF
+344 LFIAFRNLF
-353 DNAIRYSPA
+353 DNAIRYSPT
-362 LGAIHVELSQY
+362 LGSIHVEISQDEK
-373 QQKLKISIEDTG
+373 QIKVSIEDTG
-385 NGVDDEVLRRLG
+385 NGVDDEVLQRLG

-402 VLGTKQQGSGLGL
+402 VLGTHQQGSGLGI
-415 SITKKIIQLHGGE
+415 SITRKIIE
-428 LHFMHASQGG
+428 LHNGKLRFMHAEQGG
-438 LKVEVILPFNREIQ
+438 LRVEIILPS
-452 K
+452 

>member
-1 MRSNRSSLQSQ
+1 MKSNRSSLQSQ
-12 LVKTTMWSSI
+12 LVKTTMWSSV

-29 SLLTIFSI
+29 SLLTIFSV

-58 DLSKH
+58 DLSQH

-75 DIQYELLD
+75 DIQYELLSS
-83 TGQVLTHS
+83 GQLLTHS
-91 HTYQHELFEK
+91 HSYQHELFEQ

-121 AAQQEDLELQVE
+121 AAQQEDSQLQVE

-197 EPDVITEIQPVIDAL
+197 DPDVITEIEPVIDAL

-249 VLQRKYQHIPEL
+249 VLQRKYQHVPEL
-261 DHDFERI
+261 HQDFERI

-273 RSTKILENLLLLAR
+273 RSTKVLENLLLLAR
-287 LEPNETEQLELSK
+287 LEPNEAEQPQLPK
-300 SVVDLNHVLARVIDT
+300 TIIDLNYLLARVIET
-315 VNIDAQAKH
+315 VTLDAQAKQ
-324 MVIETNILSNE
+324 MLIETNILSTE
-335 TKTFANEEL
+335 TKTLANEEL
-344 MFIAFRNLF
+344 LFIAFRNLF
-353 DNAIRYSPA
+353 DNAIRYSPT
-362 LGAIHVELSQY
+362 LGSIHVEIGQDE
-373 QQKLKISIEDTG
+373 QQIKVAIEDTG
-385 NGVDDEVLRRLG
+385 NGVDDEVLQRLG

-402 VLGTKQQGSGLGL
+402 VLGTQQQGSGLGI
-415 SITKKIIQLHGGE
+415 SITRKIIELHNGE
-428 LHFMHASQGG
+428 LHFMHAEQGG
-438 LKVEVILPFNREIQ
+438 LRVEVNLPL
-452 K
+452 

>member
-1 MRSNRSSLQSQ
+1 MKSNRSSLQSQ
-12 LVKTTMWSSI
+12 LVKTTMWSSV
-22 VVGLLAL
+22 VVGLVAL
-29 SLLTIFSI
+29 SLLTIFSV

-63 SMKQFDELSDEF
+63 SMKQFDQLSDEF
-75 DIQYELLD
+75 DIQYELLSS
-83 TGQVLTHS
+83 GQLLTHS
-91 HTYQHELFEK
+91 HSYQHELFEQGK
-101 GNLSEG
+101 LSEG

-121 AAQQEDLELQVE
+121 AAQQEDSQLEVE
-133 VFQPISTRIEEV
+133 VFQPMSTRIEEV

-175 AALNLLSKRIAQKTA
+175 AALNLLSRRIAQKTA

-197 EPDVITEIQPVIDAL
+197 DPDVITEIQPVIDAL

-249 VLQRKYQHIPEL
+249 VLQRKYQHVPEL
-261 DHDFERI
+261 HQDFERI

-273 RSTKILENLLLLAR
+273 RSTKVLENLLLLAR
-287 LEPNETEQLELSK
+287 LEPNEAEQPQLPK
-300 SVVDLNHVLARVIDT
+300 TVIDLNYLLARVIET
-315 VNIDAQAKH
+315 VTLDANAKQ
-324 MVIETNILSNE
+324 MLIETNTLSTE

-344 MFIAFRNLF
+344 LFIAFRNLF
-353 DNAIRYSPA
+353 DNAIRYSPN
-362 LGAIHVELSQY
+362 LGSIHVEISQDE
-373 QQKLKISIEDTG
+373 QQIKVAIEDTG
-385 NGVDDEVLRRLG
+385 NGVDDEVLQRLG

-402 VLGTKQQGSGLGL
+402 VLGTQQQGSGLGI
-415 SITKKIIQLHGGE
+415 SITRKIIELHNGE
-428 LHFMHASQGG
+428 LRFMHAEQGG
-438 LKVEVILPFNREIQ
+438 LRVEVNLPL
-452 K
+452 

>member
-1 MRSNRSSLQSQ
+1 MKSNRSSLQSQ
-12 LVKTTMWSSI
+12 LVKTTMWSSV
-22 VVGLLAL
+22 VVGLVAL
-29 SLLTIFSI
+29 SLLTIFSV

-63 SMKQFDELSDEF
+63 SMKQFDQLSDEF
-75 DIQYELLD
+75 DIQYELLSS
-83 TGQVLTHS
+83 GQLLTHS
-91 HTYQHELFEK
+91 HSYQHELFEQGK
-101 GNLSEG
+101 LSEG

-121 AAQQEDLELQVE
+121 AAQQEDSQLEVE
-133 VFQPISTRIEEV
+133 VFQPMSTRIEEV

-175 AALNLLSKRIAQKTA
+175 AALNLLSRRIAQKTA

-197 EPDVITEIQPVIDAL
+197 DPDVITEIQPVIDAL

-249 VLQRKYQHIPEL
+249 VLQRKYQHVPEL
-261 DHDFERI
+261 HQDFERI

-273 RSTKILENLLLLAR
+273 RSTKVLENLLLLAR
-287 LEPNETEQLELSK
+287 LEPNEAEQPQLPK
-300 SVVDLNHVLARVIDT
+300 TVIDLNYLLARVIET
-315 VNIDAQAKH
+315 VTLDANAKQ
-324 MVIETNILSNE
+324 MLIETNTLSTE
-335 TKTFANEEL
+335 TKTFVNEEL
-344 MFIAFRNLF
+344 LFIAFRNLF
-353 DNAIRYSPA
+353 DNAIRYSPN
-362 LGAIHVELSQY
+362 LGSIHVEISQDE
-373 QQKLKISIEDTG
+373 QQIKVAIEDTG
-385 NGVDDEVLRRLG
+385 NGVDDEVLQRLG

-402 VLGTKQQGSGLGL
+402 VLGTQQQGSGLGI
-415 SITKKIIQLHGGE
+415 SITRKIIELHNGE
-428 LHFMHASQGG
+428 LHFMHAEQGG
-438 LKVEVILPFNREIQ
+438 LRVEVNLPL
-452 K
+452 

>member
-1 MRSNRSSLQSQ
+1 MKSNRSSLQSQ
-12 LVKTTMWSSI
+12 LVKTTMWSSV

-29 SLLTIFSI
+29 SLLTIFSV

-58 DLSKH
+58 DLSQH

-75 DIQYELLD
+75 DIQYELLSS
-83 TGQVLTHS
+83 GQLLTHS
-91 HTYQHELFEK
+91 HSYQHELFEQ

-121 AAQQEDLELQVE
+121 AAQQEDSQLQVE

-190 SNLEPIQ
+190 SNLAPIQ
-197 EPDVITEIQPVIDAL
+197 DPDVITEIQPVIDAL

-249 VLQRKYQHIPEL
+249 VLQRKYQHVPEL
-261 DHDFERI
+261 HQDFERI

-287 LEPNETEQLELSK
+287 LEPNEAEQPQLPK
-300 SVVDLNHVLARVIDT
+300 TIIDLNYLLARVIET
-315 VNIDAQAKH
+315 VTLDAQAKQ
-324 MVIETNILSNE
+324 MLIETNTLSTE
-335 TKTFANEEL
+335 TKTLANEEL
-344 MFIAFRNLF
+344 LFIAFRNLF
-353 DNAIRYSPA
+353 DNAIRYSPT
-362 LGAIHVELSQY
+362 LGSIHVEIGQDE
-373 QQKLKISIEDTG
+373 QQIKVAIEDTG
-385 NGVDDEVLRRLG
+385 NGVDDEVLQRLG

-402 VLGTKQQGSGLGL
+402 VLGTQQQGSGLGI
-415 SITKKIIQLHGGE
+415 SITRKIIELHNGE
-428 LHFMHASQGG
+428 LHFMHAEQGG
-438 LKVEVILPFNREIQ
+438 LRVEVNLPL
-452 K
+452 

>member
-1 MRSNRSSLQSQ
+1 MKSNRSSLQSQ
-12 LVKTTMWSSI
+12 LVKTTMWSSV
-22 VVGLLAL
+22 VVGLVAL
-29 SLLTIFSI
+29 SLLTIFSV

-63 SMKQFDELSDEF
+63 SMKQFDQLSDEF
-75 DIQYELLD
+75 DIQYELLSS
-83 TGQVLTHS
+83 GQLLTHS
-91 HTYQHELFEK
+91 HSYQHELFEQGK
-101 GNLSEG
+101 FSEG

-121 AAQQEDLELQVE
+121 AAQQEDSQLKVE
-133 VFQPISTRIEEV
+133 VFQPMSTRIEEV

-175 AALNLLSKRIAQKTA
+175 AALNLLSRRIAQKTA

-197 EPDVITEIQPVIDAL
+197 DPDVITEIQPVIDAL

-249 VLQRKYQHIPEL
+249 VLQRKYQHVPEL
-261 DHDFERI
+261 HQDFERI

-273 RSTKILENLLLLAR
+273 RSTKVLENLLLLAR
-287 LEPNETEQLELSK
+287 LEPNEAEQPQLPK
-300 SVVDLNHVLARVIDT
+300 TVIDLNYLLARVIET
-315 VNIDAQAKH
+315 VTLDANAKQ
-324 MVIETNILSNE
+324 MLIETNTLSTE
-335 TKTFANEEL
+335 TKTFVNEEL
-344 MFIAFRNLF
+344 LFIAFRNLF
-353 DNAIRYSPA
+353 DNAIRYSPN
-362 LGAIHVELSQY
+362 LGSIHVEISQDE
-373 QQKLKISIEDTG
+373 QQIKVAIEDTG
-385 NGVDDEVLRRLG
+385 NGVDDEVLQRLG

-402 VLGTKQQGSGLGL
+402 VLGTQQQGSGLGI
-415 SITKKIIQLHGGE
+415 SITRKIIELHNGE
-428 LHFMHASQGG
+428 LHFMHAEQGG
-438 LKVEVILPFNREIQ
+438 LRVEVNLPL
-452 K
+452 

>member
-1 MRSNRSSLQSQ
+1 MKSNRSSLQSQ
-12 LVKTTMWSSI
+12 LVKTTMWSSV

-29 SLLTIFSI
+29 SLLTIFSV

-58 DLSKH
+58 DLSQY

-91 HTYQHELFEK
+91 HSYQHELFEQ

-121 AAQQEDLELQVE
+121 ATQQEDSQLQVE
-133 VFQPISTRIEEV
+133 VFQPMSTRIEEV

-197 EPDVITEIQPVIDAL
+197 DPDVITEIQPVIDAL

-238 SPLSAIQMRLQ
+238 SPLSAIKMRLQ
-249 VLQRKYQHIPEL
+249 VLQRKYQYVPEL
-261 DHDFERI
+261 HQDFERI

-287 LEPNETEQLELSK
+287 LEPNEAEQPQLPK
-300 SVVDLNHVLARVIDT
+300 TVIDLNYLLARVIET
-315 VNIDAQAKH
+315 VNLDAKAKQ
-324 MVIETNILSNE
+324 MLIETNTLSTE

-344 MFIAFRNLF
+344 LFIAFRNLF
-353 DNAIRYSPA
+353 DNAIRYSPT
-362 LGAIHVELSQY
+362 LGSIHVEISQDEK
-373 QQKLKISIEDTG
+373 QIKVSIEDTG
-385 NGVDDEVLRRLG
+385 NGVDDEVLLRLG

-402 VLGTKQQGSGLGL
+402 VLGTQQQGSGLGI
-415 SITKKIIQLHGGE
+415 SITRKIIE
-428 LHFMHASQGG
+428 LHNGTLRFMHAEQGG
-438 LKVEVILPFNREIQ
+438 LRAEIILPS
-452 K
+452 

>member
-1 MRSNRSSLQSQ
+1 MKSNRSSLQSQ
-12 LVKTTMWSSI
+12 LVKTTMWSSV

-29 SLLTIFSI
+29 SLLTIFSV

-58 DLSKH
+58 DLSQH

-75 DIQYELLD
+75 DIQYELLSS
-83 TGQVLTHS
+83 GQLLTHS
-91 HTYQHELFEK
+91 HSYQHELFEQ

-121 AAQQEDLELQVE
+121 AAQQEDSQLQVE

-197 EPDVITEIQPVIDAL
+197 DPDVITEIQPVIDAL

-249 VLQRKYQHIPEL
+249 VLQRKYQHVPEL
-261 DHDFERI
+261 HQDFERI

-287 LEPNETEQLELSK
+287 LEPNEAEQPQLPK
-300 SVVDLNHVLARVIDT
+300 TIIDLNYLLARVIET
-315 VNIDAQAKH
+315 VTLDAQAKQ
-324 MVIETNILSNE
+324 MLIERNNLSTE
-335 TKTFANEEL
+335 TKNLANEEL
-344 MFIAFRNLF
+344 LFIAFRNLF
-353 DNAIRYSPA
+353 DNAIRYSPT
-362 LGAIHVELSQY
+362 LGSIHVEIGQDE
-373 QQKLKISIEDTG
+373 QQIKVAIEDTG
-385 NGVDDEVLRRLG
+385 NGVDDEVLQRLG

-402 VLGTKQQGSGLGL
+402 VLGTQQQGSGLGI
-415 SITKKIIQLHGGE
+415 SITRKIIELHNGE
-428 LHFMHASQGG
+428 LRFMHAEQGG
-438 LKVEVILPFNREIQ
+438 LRVEVNLPL
-452 K
+452 

>member
-1 MRSNRSSLQSQ
+1 MKTNRSSLQSQ
-12 LVKTTMWSSI
+12 LVKTTMWSSV
-22 VVGLLAL
+22 VVGLVAL
-29 SLLTIFSI
+29 SLLTIFSV

-63 SMKQFDELSDEF
+63 SMKQFDQLSDEF
-75 DIQYELLD
+75 DIQYELLSS
-83 TGQVLTHS
+83 GQLLTHS
-91 HTYQHELFEK
+91 HSYQHELFEQ
-101 GNLSEG
+101 GHLSEG

-121 AAQQEDLELQVE
+121 AAQQEDSQLEVE
-133 VFQPISTRIEEV
+133 VFQPMSTRIEEV

-175 AALNLLSKRIAQKTA
+175 AALNLLSIRIAQKTA

-197 EPDVITEIQPVIDAL
+197 DPDVITEIQPVIDAL

-249 VLQRKYQHIPEL
+249 VLQRKYQHVPEL
-261 DHDFERI
+261 HQDFERI

-273 RSTKILENLLLLAR
+273 RSTKVLENLLLLAR
-287 LEPNETEQLELSK
+287 LEPNEAEQPQLPK
-300 SVVDLNHVLARVIDT
+300 TVIDLNYLLARVIET
-315 VNIDAQAKH
+315 VTLDANAKQ
-324 MVIETNILSNE
+324 MLIETNTLSTE

-344 MFIAFRNLF
+344 LFIAFRNLF
-353 DNAIRYSPA
+353 DNAIRYSPN
-362 LGAIHVELSQY
+362 LGSIHVELSQDE
-373 QQKLKISIEDTG
+373 QQIKVAIEDTG
-385 NGVDDEVLRRLG
+385 NGVDDEVLQRLG

-402 VLGTKQQGSGLGL
+402 VLGTQQQGSGLGI
-415 SITKKIIQLHGGE
+415 SITRKIIELHNGE
-428 LHFMHASQGG
+428 LHFMHAEQGG
-438 LKVEVILPFNREIQ
+438 LRVEVNLPL
-452 K
+452 